1 MRNLN
6 GKGCMSRQV
15 KSSKYVENFVQFDYS
30 KDQDIV
36 NFLNNI
42 EDKDS
47 YIRELIH
54 ADMQHKFQERL
65 FELLKLYDSSSIPM
79 VDKLITGYFE
89 LDDEAREE
97 LKELIQIKLKR
108 HTDPER
114 SEALERM
121 KNEQKQRQT
130 KTESEN

>member
-1 MRNLN
+1 MN
-6 GKGCMSRQV
+6 S
-15 KSSKYVENFVQFDYS
+15 FDYS
-30 KDQDIV
+30 KDQEIIS
-36 NFLNNI
+36 FLETI

-54 ADMQHKFQERL
+54 ADMQHKSQERL

-79 VDKLITGYFE
+79 VDKLITEYYE

-114 SEALERM
+114 LEALERM
-121 KNEQKQRQT
+121 KSEQKQRQT
-130 KTESEN
+130 KAESKD